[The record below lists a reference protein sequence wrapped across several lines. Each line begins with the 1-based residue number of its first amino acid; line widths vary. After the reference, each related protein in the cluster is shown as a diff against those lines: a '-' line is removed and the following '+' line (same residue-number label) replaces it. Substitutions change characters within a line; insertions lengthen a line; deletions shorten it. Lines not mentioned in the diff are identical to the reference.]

1 LAKRGKIL
9 IALDGLLGILKKDKN
24 FRNGQAKTVY
34 LGLLEVL
41 SDAHPNVRQ
50 YRSDL
55 STALF

>member
-1 LAKRGKIL
+1 
-9 IALDGLLGILKKDKN
+9 LDGLLGILKKDKN

-41 SDAHPNVRQ
+41 SDAPPNVRQ